1 MSERIRDL
9 LKKLFKTGFFSIY
22 IATIGSKVITLLGG
36 VLIVRILSQED
47 YGIYTLVLNAI
58 SMLCIFGD
66 FGASGATLQ
75 YGIESEKDLK
85 KQSGFFKLG
94 LRMIIFASLA
104 SFALII
110 LSPLYYPYQNETIG
124 KLTFMMAGIAIFT
137 NLVNYIGMILRV
149 KKKNNLY
156 SAYQILTT
164 IIHYTVVIVLT
175 ILFGLKGSLFSQYI
189 YNIIIFII
197 GCFFIRKHFK
207 IKESKKIEA
216 SEKKGFWKMGISS
229 QLNNTLNSLLYQI
242 DIFILGIMVTNTVD
256 ISIYKVAT
264 IIPNAL
270 AFLPQCLAIYA
281 NPYFI
286 SHNKDP
292 KWINNNVKKM
302 IKYMTPI
309 YLIITICLI
318 LGSKLIIN
326 ILYGEEYIAA
336 IYPFTI
342 LMIGF
347 FFTATIKSLL
357 TNLIYCLHKIWFS
370 VILNIV
376 SMIIN
381 AILDVIFI
389 FLFGYIGVALA
400 TLIINILSS
409 VIAVIYYKKC
419 IRELNGENITI
430 KRTLNDK
437 S

>member
-1 MSERIRDL
+1 MSERIKNL

-197 GCFFIRKHFK
+197 GCFFIRKHF
-207 IKESKKIEA
+207 
-216 SEKKGFWKMGISS
+216 
-229 QLNNTLNSLLYQI
+229 
-242 DIFILGIMVTNTVD
+242 
-256 ISIYKVAT
+256 
-264 IIPNAL
+264 
-270 AFLPQCLAIYA
+270 
-281 NPYFI
+281 
-286 SHNKDP
+286 
-292 KWINNNVKKM
+292 
-302 IKYMTPI
+302 
-309 YLIITICLI
+309 
-318 LGSKLIIN
+318 
-326 ILYGEEYIAA
+326 
-336 IYPFTI
+336 
-342 LMIGF
+342 
-347 FFTATIKSLL
+347 
-357 TNLIYCLHKIWFS
+357 
-370 VILNIV
+370 
-376 SMIIN
+376 
-381 AILDVIFI
+381 
-389 FLFGYIGVALA
+389 
-400 TLIINILSS
+400 
-409 VIAVIYYKKC
+409 
-419 IRELNGENITI
+419 
-430 KRTLNDK
+430 
-437 S
+437 